1 MKYRSLGSSGLKVSA
16 IGLGTNNFGWRTN
29 ETDATAIIDQ
39 AIDLGINFIDTA
51 NIYGRGRSEE
61 FIGKG
66 IKAKRSQVIL
76 ATKFGYATGEEP
88 NEKGGSRYHIL
99 NAIDDSLRRLQTD
112 YIDLYQIH
120 VADPT
125 TSIEETLST
134 LHNLVQM
141 GKVRYIGCSNYS
153 AWQLCEA
160 IWVAKLNNYSP
171 FITVQPR
178 YNLLERQ
185 AENELI
191 PCCQQYGIGIIP
203 WGPLIGGFLTG
214 KYQEGKEA
222 PPNSRFSKPMP
233 LYDQIMTTENW
244 DKLKELTTFAEE
256 RNHTV
261 FELALAWLL
270 AKPWISVVI
279 PGAREKTQVELNAK
293 ASDWEL
299 TPEEITAIDNIYTGK
314 Q

>member
-16 IGLGTNNFGWRTN
+16 IGLGTNNFGWRTD
-29 ETDATAIIDQ
+29 EVGSASIINQ

-61 FIGKG
+61 FIGKA
-66 IKAKRSQVIL
+66 IKEKRSQVII
-76 ATKFGYATGEEP
+76 ATKFGYTTGDNP

-99 NAIDDSLRRLQTD
+99 NAIDASLRRLQTD
-112 YIDLYQIH
+112 YVDLYQIH

-125 TSIEETLST
+125 TPIEETLNA
-134 LHNLVQM
+134 LNNLVQT

-160 IWVAKLNNYSP
+160 LWTSKLNHFTP

-185 AENELI
+185 AESELI
-191 PCCQQYGIGIIP
+191 PCCQKYGIGVIP
-203 WGPLIGGFLTG
+203 WGPLVGGFLTG
-214 KYQEGKEA
+214 KYQKEREA
-222 PPNSRFSKPMP
+222 PPDSRFSKPMP

-244 DKLKELTTFAEE
+244 AKLERLTAFAEE
-256 RNHTV
+256 RDHTIL
-261 FELALAWLL
+261 ELALAWLL

-279 PGAREKTQVELNAK
+279 PGAREKNQLKANAR

-299 TPEEITAIDNIYTGK
+299 TPEEIIEIDNISTGK
-314 Q
+314 